1 MTTISIG
8 KYLIHRLKEV
18 GVETIFGV
26 PGDYNMPLLDQIE
39 DDKDVFWGNN
49 ANELNASY
57 AADGYARINGVGA
70 LVTTFGVGE
79 LSAMAGIA
87 GSYSEMVP
95 VIHIVGMPNTKS
107 QATGAVLHH
116 TLGNGDY
123 HVFQKMFAEI
133 TVANALLKQENAAEQ
148 IDRVLQH
155 CIANVRPGYIG
166 IPIDLIN
173 AEITVKASPI
183 PSLSLDI
190 PKNPEKTHRAAL
202 EDIIAKVEE
211 AKKPI
216 ILVDACALRRNMI
229 KDVQK
234 LIEVSGFPTFT
245 TPMGKGGVDEDQ
257 PAYRG
262 CYAGDVSYDEVKQEV
277 HDSDLILAI
286 GCLKA
291 DFNTG
296 GFTYHLDSDKVIEF
310 HSFNVSVHYATYEKV
325 SMNQLIPDL
334 IKHFP
339 KKRSIDFGPRP
350 CGPQADS
357 NSEVIDHTYFWTNI
371 PRFLEPRS
379 IIVAETGTSMFGA
392 INMKAPKDAI
402 FITQFLWGSIGYSV
416 GSAMGAAMAG
426 RTQDRRVYL
435 FVGDGSFQLTAQE
448 VSVML
453 HQGLTPVIIILN
465 NDGYTIEKLIH
476 GPDRKYNNFQM
487 WQYSKTL
494 EYFGCNLE
502 HNLKESFQAKV
513 GAQAKVTTRKELEK
527 VLEQTRAEKNKIHIL
542 EVCMPQLDAPRE
554 LLLQVKTSENR

>member
-1 MTTISIG
+1 
-8 KYLIHRLKEV
+8 
-18 GVETIFGV
+18 
-26 PGDYNMPLLDQIE
+26 MPLLDQIE

-57 AADGYARINGVGA
+57 AADGYARVKGIGA

-87 GSYSEMVP
+87 GSFSEMVP

-116 TLGNGDY
+116 TLGNGDF

-133 TVANALLKQENAAEQ
+133 TVANALLRKESAAEQ
-148 IDRVLQH
+148 IDRVLHH

-166 IPIDLIN
+166 IPIDLVN
-173 AEITVKASPI
+173 AEISVPALPMPALT
-183 PSLSLDI
+183 LDI
-190 PKNPEKTHRAAL
+190 PRNPEKTHQAAL
-202 EDIIAKVEE
+202 KDIISRIEK

-216 ILVDACALRRNMI
+216 IIVDACALRRNMV

-262 CYAGDVSYDEVKQEV
+262 CYSGDVSYDEVKKEV
-277 HDSDLILAI
+277 LEADLILEI
-286 GCLKA
+286 GCLKT

-296 GFTYHLDSDKVIEF
+296 GFTYHLDGDKVIEF
-310 HSFNVSVHYATYEKV
+310 HSFNVTVHYATYEKV
-325 SMNQLIPDL
+325 GMNQLIPDL
-334 IKHFP
+334 IKQFP
-339 KKRSIDFGPRP
+339 KKRSFEFGPRA
-350 CGPQADS
+350 CGPKVDP
-357 NSEVIDHTYFWTNI
+357 NSQVIDHTYFWANI
-371 PRFLEPRS
+371 PRYLEPKS
-379 IIVAETGTSMFGA
+379 IIIAETGTSGFGA
-392 INMKAPKDAI
+392 VNMKAPKDSI

-416 GSAMGAAMAG
+416 GSAMGAAMAA
-426 RTQDRRVYL
+426 RTQDRRVHL

-453 HQGLTPVIIILN
+453 HHGLTPVIIILN

-476 GPDRKYNNFQM
+476 GPKRQYNNFQM

-494 EYFGCNLE
+494 EYFGCDLD
-502 HNLKESFQAKV
+502 HNLKSSLQAKV
-513 GAQAKVTTRKELEK
+513 GVQAKVNTRDELEK
-527 VLEQTRAEKNKIHIL
+527 VLEQTKREMNKIHIV
-542 EVCMPQLDAPRE
+542 EVCMPELDAPRE